1 MPRKHKKVL
10 RKNITLIMCALIGTI
25 VVVYGVGMILFRGY
39 VKEIAN
45 IASRTFD
52 FYGNE
57 LDQKMNGIN
66 TQLVNT
72 LLNNKSIREIEEMDL
87 TTEDNSVVYSI
98 AEQNE
103 LKQYFQAMAINY
115 GDEYHFWF
123 YNKDKDI
130 FLITGDDEY
139 LQKELF
145 KGYIRTVA
153 SEEQIP
159 ITEMWVVGYGLR
171 KYALLFEKQRKIHF
185 PFLFE
190 I

>member
-1 MPRKHKKVL
+1 MSRKHKKVL

-72 LLNNKSIREIEEMDL
+72 LLNNKSIRD
-87 TTEDNSVVYSI
+87 
-98 AEQNE
+98 
-103 LKQYFQAMAINY
+103 
-115 GDEYHFWF
+115 G
-123 YNKDKDI
+123 
-130 FLITGDDEY
+130 
-139 LQKELF
+139 F
-145 KGYIRTVA
+145 KHRG
-153 SEEQIP
+153 
-159 ITEMWVVGYGLR
+159 
-171 KYALLFEKQRKIHF
+171 
-185 PFLFE
+185 
-190 I
+190 

>member
-1 MPRKHKKVL
+1 MSRKHKKVL

-45 IASRTFD
+45 IASRTVD

-66 TQLVNT
+66 TQLVDT

-103 LKQYFQAMAINY
+103 LKQYFQSMAINY
-115 GDEYHFWF
+115 GDE
-123 YNKDKDI
+123 
-130 FLITGDDEY
+130 
-139 LQKELF
+139 
-145 KGYIRTVA
+145 
-153 SEEQIP
+153 
-159 ITEMWVVGYGLR
+159 
-171 KYALLFEKQRKIHF
+171 
-185 PFLFE
+185 
-190 I
+190 

>member
-1 MPRKHKKVL
+1 
-10 RKNITLIMCALIGTI
+10 
-25 VVVYGVGMILFRGY
+25 
-39 VKEIAN
+39 
-45 IASRTFD
+45 
-52 FYGNE
+52 
-57 LDQKMNGIN
+57 MNGIN

-87 TTEDNSVVYSI
+87 NTEDNSVVYSI

-139 LQKELF
+139 LQKELL
-145 KGYIRTVA
+145 KDILGQWLPKNR
-153 SEEQIP
+153 
-159 ITEMWVVGYGLR
+159 
-171 KYALLFEKQRKIHF
+171 
-185 PFLFE
+185 FL
-190 I
+190 

>member
-1 MPRKHKKVL
+1 MSRKHKKVL

-87 TTEDNSVVYSI
+87 TTEDNSVV
-98 AEQNE
+98 QTV
-103 LKQYFQAMAINY
+103 
-115 GDEYHFWF
+115 
-123 YNKDKDI
+123 DKAPSCEGA
-130 FLITGDDEY
+130 FL
-139 LQKELF
+139 
-145 KGYIRTVA
+145 V
-153 SEEQIP
+153 S
-159 ITEMWVVGYGLR
+159 
-171 KYALLFEKQRKIHF
+171 
-185 PFLFE
+185 
-190 I
+190 